1 MWISYRWINIVIW
14 SKYRIIEQSQFT
26 YSSLGK
32 AFEIQIKIIEEQ
44 EKKQV
49 EALKDLKTEE
59 NQELKS
65 IEGFFPKK
73 IRNNEIRNEMDEI
86 KKWEEKI
93 KRKDLIC
100 KANKYKYDFQKY
112 ETIRF
117 FGESIYSGKIN
128 IDEAE
133 TD

>member
-1 MWISYRWINIVIW
+1 MKN
-14 SKYRIIEQSQFT
+14 K
-26 YSSLGK
+26 K
-32 AFEIQIKIIEEQ
+32 
-44 EKKQV
+44 KKQV

-65 IEGFFPKK
+65 IEGFFPKM